1 MGKFIEIPVLNEG
14 NHIINIDA
22 IQIVQNVPNT
32 GVIIHFLKGSLKTI
46 YCTLPYEEFLKLL
59 TS

>member
-14 NHIINIDA
+14 NHIINVDA

-32 GVIIHFLKGSLKTI
+32 GVIIYFLEGRFKKI